1 MSHWSEEKEI
11 GTRWKAIFSAF
22 VYKLLGRTF
31 VIIYLI
37 PISIVYFFYSKSRM
51 KASREYL
58 KRMSKYNKKVKS
70 NFICSYRHLLSFV
83 VSVAEKI
90 AAWNGDIP
98 IKDLIVKTEDEY
110 KKVIDLL
117 NSKKG
122 MIILFSHIGNV
133 ELLKALA
140 VINEGNPIKN
150 YKINIIIDSRVNKNV
165 NLLMGEGKNNSFIDF
180 IDASNIGPETI
191 LSIENKLDN
200 GEIVAIAG
208 DRTSNKT
215 DRVNYIE
222 FLGEEAPFPCG
233 AFLIPILLKYP
244 VYYFF
249 ALRENDKILS
259 KKYNFYIYSS
269 KIKLDNTELKNRKKK
284 NETILDLTK
293 EFASIIEKKAIE
305 YPYQWYNF
313 HDFWYKGN

>member
-11 GTRWKAIFSAF
+11 GNRWKAVFSAF
-22 VYKLLGRTF
+22 VYKILGRMF
-31 VIIYLI
+31 IIIYLI
-37 PISIVYFFYSKSRM
+37 PISIVYFFYSKTRM
-51 KASREYL
+51 QASRYYL
-58 KRMSKYNKKVKS
+58 RRMSKYNKKIKS
-70 NFICSYRHLLSFV
+70 NFICSYKHLLSFV
-83 VSVAEKI
+83 VSISEKI

-98 IKDLIVKTEDEY
+98 IKDLIIKTKDDYE
-110 KKVIDLL
+110 KVIELL
-117 NSKKG
+117 NNKNG

-165 NLLMGEGKNNSFIDF
+165 NILMGEGKNNSFIDF

-191 LSIENKLDN
+191 ISIENKLNN

-215 DRVNYIE
+215 DRVNYIN
-222 FLGEEAPFPCG
+222 FLGEDAPFPCG

-259 KKYNFYIYSS
+259 KKYNFYIHSS
-269 KIKLDNTELKNRKKK
+269 KIKLDSEESKNRKRK
-284 NETILDLTK
+284 NELILELTK
-293 EFASIIEKKAIE
+293 EFASIIEQKAIE

>member
-11 GTRWKAIFSAF
+11 GNRWKALFSAF
-22 VYKLLGRTF
+22 VYRVLGRTF
-31 VIIYLI
+31 IIIYLI
-37 PISIVYFFYSKSRM
+37 PISIVYFFYSKTRM
-51 KASREYL
+51 QASREYL
-58 KRMSKYNKKVKS
+58 KRMSKYNKKIKS
-70 NFICSYRHLLSFV
+70 NLICSYKHLLSFV
-83 VSVAEKI
+83 VSIAEKI
-90 AAWNGDIP
+90 AAWDGDIP
-98 IKDLIVKTEDEY
+98 IKDLIVKTKDDYDEVINLLD
-110 KKVIDLL
+110 KKR
-117 NSKKG
+117 G
-122 MIILFSHIGNV
+122 MIILFSHIGNI

-165 NLLMGEGKNNSFIDF
+165 NIFMGEGKNNSFIDF
-180 IDASNIGPETI
+180 IDASNIGPQTI
-191 LSIENKLDN
+191 LSIEDKLNN

-215 DRVNYIE
+215 DKVNYVN
-222 FLGEEAPFPCG
+222 FLGEYAPFPCG

-259 KKYNFYIYSS
+259 KKYNFYIHSS
-269 KIKLDNTELKNRKKK
+269 KVNLDGDDLKTRKRK
-284 NETILDLTK
+284 NELILELTR
-293 EFASIIEKKAIE
+293 EFASIIEQKAIE

>member
-70 NFICSYRHLLSFV
+70 NFICSYKHLLSFV

-208 DRTSNKT
+208 DRTSNKI

-249 ALRENDKILS
+249 ALREKDRILS
-259 KKYNFYIYSS
+259 KKYNFYIHSS
-269 KIKLDNTELKNRKKK
+269 KIKLDNEELKNRKRK
-284 NETILDLTK
+284 NEIILELTR
-293 EFASIIEKKAIE
+293 EFASIIEQKAIE

>member
-1 MSHWSEEKEI
+1 MSHWTEEKEI
-11 GTRWKAIFSAF
+11 GNRWKALFSAF
-22 VYKLLGRTF
+22 VYKVLGRTF
-31 VIIYLI
+31 VILYLI

-58 KRMSKYNKKVKS
+58 KRMSKYNKKIKS
-70 NFICSYRHLLSFV
+70 NFICSYKHLLSFV
-83 VSVAEKI
+83 VSISEKL

-98 IKDLIVKTEDEY
+98 MKDLIIKTKEDYDE
-110 KKVIDLL
+110 VIRLL
-117 NSKKG
+117 NSRHG
-122 MIILFSHIGNV
+122 MIILFSHIGNI

-150 YKINIIIDSRVNKNV
+150 YKINIIIDFRVNKNV
-165 NLLMGEGKNNSFIDF
+165 NIFMGKGKNNSFIDF

-191 LSIENKLDN
+191 LSIENKLTN
-200 GEIVAIAG
+200 GEIIAIAG

-215 DRVNYIE
+215 DRINYVN
-222 FLGEEAPFPCG
+222 FLGEDAPFPCG

-249 ALRENDKILS
+249 ALRENDRILS
-259 KKYNFYIYSS
+259 KRYNFYIHAS
-269 KIKLDNTELKNRKKK
+269 KVKLDNKELKNRKKK
-284 NETILDLTK
+284 NETILELTK
-293 EFASIIEKKAIE
+293 EFASIIEEKAIE

>member
-11 GTRWKAIFSAF
+11 GNRWKAVFSAF
-22 VYKLLGRTF
+22 VYKILGRMF
-31 VIIYLI
+31 IIIYLI
-37 PISIVYFFYSKSRM
+37 PISIVYFFYSKTRM
-51 KASREYL
+51 QASRDYL
-58 KRMSKYNKKVKS
+58 RRMSKYNKKIKY
-70 NFICSYRHLLSFV
+70 NFICSYKHLLSFV
-83 VSVAEKI
+83 VSISEKI

-98 IKDLIVKTEDEY
+98 IKDLIVKTKNDYDE
-110 KKVIDLL
+110 VIELL
-117 NSKKG
+117 NNKNG

-165 NLLMGEGKNNSFIDF
+165 NILMGKGKNNSFIDF

-191 LSIENKLDN
+191 ISIENKLNN

-208 DRTSNKT
+208 DRTSNKR
-215 DRVNYIE
+215 DRVNYIN
-222 FLGEEAPFPCG
+222 FLGEDAPFPCG

-259 KKYNFYIYSS
+259 KKYNFYIHAS
-269 KIKLDNTELKNRKKK
+269 KIKLDSEESKNRKRK
-284 NETILDLTK
+284 NELILELTK
-293 EFASIIEKKAIE
+293 EFASIIEQKVIE